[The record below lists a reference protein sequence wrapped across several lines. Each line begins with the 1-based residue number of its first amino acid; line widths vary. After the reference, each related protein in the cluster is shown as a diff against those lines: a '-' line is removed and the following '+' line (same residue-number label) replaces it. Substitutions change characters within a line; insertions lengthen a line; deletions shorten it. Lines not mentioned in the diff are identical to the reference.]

1 MNCNCLAGDNKA
13 NQQMMNETFY
23 YTNIA
28 PQNTDNN
35 KGIWYKIE
43 CYCRKLAEKYSNV
56 FVLSGPLF
64 YPRER
69 FEKWEKIYEIS
80 GNSFFFVNI
89 KIFKMVVCFIPCFLK
104 IW

>member
-23 YTNIA
+23 YTNIT

-64 YPRER
+64 IP
-69 FEKWEKIYEIS
+69 EKDLKNGKKFMKYQVIV
-80 GNSFFFVNI
+80 FFVII